1 MDVLAATGLINY
13 FGKWNDVTEISI
25 APLLIRKGVTHVS
38 LYGMGYMNDQRLS
51 RLLRNDKVLSAY
63 SLILRLYYKAVT

>member
-25 APLLIRKGVTHVS
+25 APLLIRKGVTNVS
-38 LYGMGYMNDQRLS
+38 LYGMGYMSDQRLS
-51 RLLRNDKVLSAY
+51 RLMRNDKV
-63 SLILRLYYKAVT
+63 SLQS